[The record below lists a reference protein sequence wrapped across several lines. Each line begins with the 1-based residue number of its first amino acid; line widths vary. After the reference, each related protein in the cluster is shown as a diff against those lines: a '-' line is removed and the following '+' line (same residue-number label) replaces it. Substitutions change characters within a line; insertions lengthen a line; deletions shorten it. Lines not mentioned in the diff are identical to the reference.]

1 MKNNI
6 YLISLLFLAIFC
18 AVLYT
23 TIQFIQPSPK
33 KEITIATGAKSGNYY
48 QTALLYKELL
58 KEDKVEVNILETAG
72 SVENLELVKQGKAD
86 IAFMQNGIIENN
98 TYEHI
103 QSLASVYYEPLWVF
117 YKNESYSIDYVI
129 ELISKKISI
138 GPEGSGT
145 KDLASKI
152 LEVNGINSENSTI
165 YNYSSSK
172 AKEELENGN
181 IDALFVVSSHNST
194 IVKELLE
201 NPKINVLSFK
211 RAKAYSRKYSF
222 LEALTLYEGT
232 LDLYKNLPDQNINLL
247 STTATLI
254 ANQNLNEELIRLFLK
269 KVKEVHSKKDL
280 FAKPNQFPNTN
291 NMMLELNEEAS
302 RYFTY
307 GDTWLEKIFPFWI
320 ASNIDRLKILIIPL
334 LTLLIPLSKGIFP
347 LYRWSIRSKIY
358 KWYKQI
364 QLYDLKLENVKS
376 EELESFIKELEEL
389 RQEIKFETKVPLAF
403 MSEYYDL
410 IMHLELII
418 NKANQKRI

>member
-138 GPEGSGT
+138 GPDGSGT

-181 IDALFVVSSHNST
+181 IDALFVVSSHNSI